1 MSKIIKTLSAVFTLL
16 VLVNFSYADEN
27 YYDQAIKEFDKK
39 KYDEAKFLLERN
51 IVFNPKDA
59 KSYLYLAKIFKEKE
73 NKKEEKNNL
82 DTTLLLDPSNEYATL
97 RLMDIAVENSNYSEV
112 KADKETFVET
122 ELSGI
127 RVSSA
132 VELNNPLIYGNES
145 GRIAIRS
152 TPDVEKMKEKQES
165 EKVDET
171 LKW

>member
-16 VLVNFSYADEN
+16 VFVNFSYADEN

-82 DTTLLLDPSNEYATL
+82 DTTLLLDPSNEDATL

-112 KADKETFVET
+112 K
-122 ELSGI
+122 ELSEKFVKI
-127 RVSSA
+127 CKNLCK
-132 VELNNPLIYGNES
+132 ENE
-145 GRIAIRS
+145 RIL
-152 TPDVEKMKEKQES
+152 ES
-165 EKVDET
+165 
-171 LKW
+171 LKDLEPKNDS

>member
-27 YYDQAIKEFDKK
+27 YYDQAVKEFDKK

-82 DTTLLLDPSNEYATL
+82 DTTLLLDPSNEDATL

-112 KADKETFVET
+112 K
-122 ELSGI
+122 ELSEKFVKI
-127 RVSSA
+127 CKNLCK
-132 VELNNPLIYGNES
+132 ENE
-145 GRIAIRS
+145 RIL
-152 TPDVEKMKEKQES
+152 ES
-165 EKVDET
+165 
-171 LKW
+171 LKDLEPKNDS

>member
-27 YYDQAIKEFDKK
+27 YYDQAVKEFDKK

-82 DTTLLLDPSNEYATL
+82 DTTLLLDPSNEDATL

-112 KADKETFVET
+112 K
-122 ELSGI
+122 ELSEKFVKI
-127 RVSSA
+127 CKSLCK
-132 VELNNPLIYGNES
+132 ENEK
-145 GRIAIRS
+145 IL
-152 TPDVEKMKEKQES
+152 ES
-165 EKVDET
+165 
-171 LKW
+171 LKDLEPKNDS

>member
-82 DTTLLLDPSNEYATL
+82 DTTLLLDPSNEDATL

-112 KADKETFVET
+112 K
-122 ELSGI
+122 ELSEKFVKI
-127 RVSSA
+127 CKSLCKENERILESLKDL
-132 VELNNPLIYGNES
+132 EPKNES
-145 GRIAIRS
+145 
-152 TPDVEKMKEKQES
+152 
-165 EKVDET
+165 
-171 LKW
+171 